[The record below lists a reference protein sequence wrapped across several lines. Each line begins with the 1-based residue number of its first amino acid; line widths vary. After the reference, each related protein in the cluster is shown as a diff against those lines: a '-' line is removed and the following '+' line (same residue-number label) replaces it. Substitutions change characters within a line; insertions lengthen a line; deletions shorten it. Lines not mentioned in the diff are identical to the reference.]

1 MEAGACVCFFRRP
14 TETPTSTVFV
24 FRFLPPAQRRTS
36 RCFPGRQ
43 KNIRAGRRRRRRKI
57 WCQAVC
63 WVRGG
68 RRIQSAKEKQTNTAG
83 NSNHQG
89 HPIGHP
95 KPLSYCQPLVLLNS
109 FFVFSSSASEKWKDE
124 IRDGST
130 HNSKKSEIPVE
141 CKHFLNDYLPF
152 LQLSLRR
159 VGAGVIMT

>member
-1 MEAGACVCFFRRP
+1 MKPMEAGACVCFFRRP

-43 KNIRAGRRRRRRKI
+43 KNIRAGRRRRRKI

-89 HPIGHP
+89 HPFGHP

-141 CKHFLNDYLPF
+141 YKHFLNDYVPF
-152 LQLSLRR
+152 CNFSCAELGLEL
-159 VGAGVIMT
+159 